1 MGIMGC
7 KMNRKMLVTGII
19 MTVAVVGQILAAF
32 WFYNPQ
38 ASATRINIGW
48 GVMMISAIFGWLP
61 IFTFR
66 KRGKVQGRS
75 YVHTTVLVDSGVYA
89 IVRHPQYLAG
99 ILLNVAL
106 TLITLHWLVAALG
119 LISIILLVMN
129 TYDEE
134 VTNLD
139 KFGKE
144 YESYCQKV
152 PRLNFLLGIWKVI
165 RRK

>member
-1 MGIMGC
+1 
-7 KMNRKMLVTGII
+7 
-19 MTVAVVGQILAAF
+19 
-32 WFYNPQ
+32 
-38 ASATRINIGW
+38 
-48 GVMMISAIFGWLP
+48 
-61 IFTFR
+61 
-66 KRGKVQGRS
+66 
-75 YVHTTVLVDSGVYA
+75 
-89 IVRHPQYLAG
+89 
-99 ILLNVAL
+99 
-106 TLITLHWLVAALG
+106 VAALG

-152 PRLNFLLGIWKVI
+152 PRLNFLLGIWKEI